1 MSETKVL
8 YLLYL
13 SLKEEMIEIEKIL
26 ARQTEVI
33 FAQTRA
39 ILISKS
45 RLDALIAEY
54 HKILGV
60 ASSNLDQDKEY
71 ERRLEEATDVVI
83 SKQKYKM

>member
-1 MSETKVL
+1 M

-13 SLKEEMIEIEKIL
+13 SLKEEMIEIEEIL
-26 ARQTEVI
+26 ARNTEVI

-60 ASSNLDQDKEY
+60 ASSNLDQDKKFEKK
-71 ERRLEEATDVVI
+71 LEEVADIVI

>member
-1 MSETKVL
+1 MSEIKAL

-60 ASSNLDQDKEY
+60 ASSNLDQDKKY
-71 ERRLEEATDVVI
+71 DERVEEVI
-83 SKQKYKM
+83 DIITSKQKYKM